1 MVNKKSRRGYTL
13 MELIV
18 VLGIL
23 SITTL
28 ISYPSIKVYED
39 SRLNMD
45 REYTVEGVIEF
56 INCGKAYA
64 RNKKSA
70 VSIRVLDNRLVMISG
85 SKNINEFIYSDVVR
99 EFQIPGKVIGI
110 NSNGQITT
118 ATTITLTFRSG
129 EPQNITAKAVTS
141 YVSREK

>member
-23 SITTL
+23 SIITL
-28 ISYPSIKVYED
+28 LCYPSVKVYED
-39 SRLNMD
+39 SRLKMEM
-45 REYTVEGVIEF
+45 EYTVEGVIEF

-64 RNKKSA
+64 RNKKST
-70 VSIRVLDNRLVMISG
+70 VRIRVLYNRLVMISG
-85 SKNINEFIYSDVVR
+85 SKNINEFIYSDVVK
-99 EFQIPGKVIGI
+99 ELQIPGKVLEI

-118 ATTITLTFRSG
+118 ATTITLFFRSG
-129 EPQNITAKAVTS
+129 EAQNITAKAVTS
-141 YVSREK
+141 YVSRQK

>member
-1 MVNKKSRRGYTL
+1 MVNKKRRRGYTL

-23 SITTL
+23 SIITL
-28 ISYPSIKVYED
+28 ICYPTIKVYED

-45 REYTVEGVIEF
+45 TEYAVEGVIEF

-85 SKNINEFIYSDVVR
+85 SKNINEFIYSEVVR
-99 EFQIPGKVIGI
+99 ELQIPGKVIEI

-118 ATTITLTFRSG
+118 ATTITLIFRTG
-129 EPQNITAKAVTS
+129 ETQNITAKAVTS
-141 YVSREK
+141 YVSRQK